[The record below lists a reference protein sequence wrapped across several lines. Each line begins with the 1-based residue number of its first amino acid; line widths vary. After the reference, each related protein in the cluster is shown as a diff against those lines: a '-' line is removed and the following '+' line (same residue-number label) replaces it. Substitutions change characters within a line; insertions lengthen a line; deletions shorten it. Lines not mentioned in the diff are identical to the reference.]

1 MDIMNILLETKAL
14 LKGHFLLSSG
24 LHSDTYVQC
33 AQVLKYP
40 NYAEEFGKE
49 IANKVNVDVDIVVS
63 PAMGGLIIGHEVASS
78 LKVPFIFTERN
89 DESTMVFRRNFNIE
103 KGQKVLVVEDVITT
117 GKSTKE
123 VVKLIEE
130 KGGIVV
136 GTACIINRSNEVK
149 INKKDPI
156 YLLKVDAK
164 TYTKEECPMCK
175 KGSTPIKPGS
185 RKKI

>member
-1 MDIMNILLETKAL
+1 MDIMNVLLNTKAL

-40 NYAEEFGKE
+40 TYAEKFGKE
-49 IANKVNVDVDIVVS
+49 LANKINDDVEIVVS
-63 PAMGGLIIGHEVASS
+63 PAMGGIIIGHEVARA

-89 DESTMVFRRNFNIE
+89 EDSDMIFRRNFNIE
-103 KGQKVLVVEDVITT
+103 KNQKVLIVEDVITT

-123 VVKLIEE
+123 VVNLVEE

-136 GTACIINRSNEVK
+136 NTACIINRSNGVK
-149 INKKDPI
+149 INDKEPI

-175 KGSTPIKPGS
+175 EGSTPIKPGS
-185 RKKI
+185 RKKV